1 MTRTLSLRSHDIPQL
16 HKFGIGF
23 EPMFDE
29 LLKISNQQVATNY
42 PPYNIVQVTE
52 DEFTISLAVAGF
64 GYDDL
69 EITKERNCLAVE
81 GDLKTED
88 TATYLHKGIGG
99 RKFRREFRLA
109 DDVEIIGAHLD
120 LGILSVSLQ
129 RVVPEEKKPKKIEI
143 THK

>member
-1 MTRTLSLRSHDIPQL
+1 MTRTLQLRSADIPQL

-23 EPMFDE
+23 EPMFDD
-29 LLKISNQQVATNY
+29 LLRISNQQVAANY
-42 PPYNIVQVTE
+42 PPYNIVQLTE

-64 GYDDL
+64 GYDAL
-69 EITKERNCLAVE
+69 EITKERNVLAVE
-81 GDLKTED
+81 GSQETED

-109 DDVEIIGAHLD
+109 DDVEITGAHLD
-120 LGILSVSLQ
+120 LGILSISLK
-129 RVVPEEKKPKKIEI
+129 RVIPEEKKPKKIEI